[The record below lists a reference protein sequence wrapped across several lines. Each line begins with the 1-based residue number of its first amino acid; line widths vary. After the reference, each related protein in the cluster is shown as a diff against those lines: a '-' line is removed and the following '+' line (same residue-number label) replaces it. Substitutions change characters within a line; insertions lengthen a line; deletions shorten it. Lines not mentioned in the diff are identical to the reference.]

1 MLYPEHCVYICI
13 YINEGM
19 KNEKGKEILSQST
32 QRNRNEMVENEVHT
46 AEASFGVEP
55 HKLKTSSEASPLRGE
70 FVFR

>member
-1 MLYPEHCVYICI
+1 
-13 YINEGM
+13 M

-32 QRNRNEMVENEVHT
+32 QRNRNEMVENEVHA

-55 HKLKTSSEASPLRGE
+55 HKLRTFLAASPLYGE